1 LSNFETKTVRDL
13 VHNILN
19 MADVENS
26 FGALVSPDIVIH
38 DGDGNE
44 FVINDFYLRGDDKA
58 VMILCEK

>member
-1 LSNFETKTVRDL
+1 MSNFDVKTVNDL
-13 VHNILN
+13 AHKILN
-19 MADVENS
+19 MGDVENS

-58 VMILCEK
+58 VMILCPK